1 MAKYINSMEISVPI
15 RRLGGGF
22 YLFGTRKIYAKVLNM
37 KLVVRVGGGFMNFTE
52 FIDTYALVE
61 LKKINELQAQGNWD
75 LERFIQDV
83 VEQESPDSKYTI
95 FINYFTNRETNR
107 HGRKIVCFTNE
118 DCRQE
123 FSNPK

>member
-1 MAKYINSMEISVPI
+1 MDNENRARKVETKNVFYKAHLGDQVDELLAKYINSMEISVPI

-61 LKKINELQAQGNWD
+61 LKKINEL
-75 LERFIQDV
+75 
-83 VEQESPDSKYTI
+83 
-95 FINYFTNRETNR
+95 
-107 HGRKIVCFTNE
+107 
-118 DCRQE
+118 
-123 FSNPK
+123 